1 MAKKTSSSLI
11 NLADII
17 NLDFNNIR
25 NHKNSI
31 LPYKKPLLDDDEQ
44 EQKKAKKRK
53 PTVNQKALTIVA
65 NLLEEVNEQFD
76 AILTTIYQTQNL
88 TTIEINLSNAYKTD

>member
-1 MAKKTSSSLI
+1 M
-11 NLADII
+11 ADII

-25 NHKNSI
+25 NHKNPI
-31 LPYKKPLLDDDEQ
+31 VPNKKPLLDDDEQ
-44 EQKKAKKRK
+44 EPKKAKKRK
-53 PTVNQKALTIVA
+53 PTVNQKALTTVA

>member
-1 MAKKTSSSLI
+1 MI

-31 LPYKKPLLDDDEQ
+31 IPNKKPLLDDEQ

-53 PTVNQKALTIVA
+53 PTVNQKALITVA

>member
-1 MAKKTSSSLI
+1 MI

-31 LPYKKPLLDDDEQ
+31 VSNKKPLLDDDEQ

-53 PTVNQKALTIVA
+53 PTVNQKALTAVA

-88 TTIEINLSNAYKTD
+88 TTVEINLSNAYKTD